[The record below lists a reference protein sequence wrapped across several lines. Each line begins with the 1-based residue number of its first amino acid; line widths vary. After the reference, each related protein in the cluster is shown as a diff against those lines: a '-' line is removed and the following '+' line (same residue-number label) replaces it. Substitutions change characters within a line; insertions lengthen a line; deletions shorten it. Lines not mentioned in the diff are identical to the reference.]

1 MTHPLATPALACAV
15 GPPLPLFPWQLWAA
29 LALNLVVSAVQL
41 GAYGARL
48 AGVITGRVAISISL
62 FNLFV
67 TASRLASLV
76 YTPMFASLS
85 DHARCIME
93 HGSPASHVQA
103 LGVFAAQSR
112 MILLA
117 ATVGAMI
124 GTALLPVFIHLYL
137 RGIAVYERTGSIPRG
152 LLRLIDPRVLA
163 SIARSAKAPRL
174 DIARRFHL
182 KAVPAKLL
190 ISNVLVTAVYTAGV
204 VSAYY
209 AGVIRPGAAGTA
221 FGLSGLI
228 NGIGTVAFTLVVDPT
243 SAFIVD
249 QAVKGERSID
259 DVKSMVLWLSLTM
272 VLGTLLSQ
280 LVLAPGAHLIAYV
293 AHLLTR

>member
-1 MTHPLATPALACAV
+1 MTHPVAAQAVVCAV
-15 GPPLPLFPWQLWAA
+15 ASPLPLFPWQLWAA
-29 LALNLVVSAVQL
+29 LALNLLVTAIQL

-67 TASRLASLV
+67 TFSRLANLV

-93 HGSPASHVQA
+93 HGRATDHAQA
-103 LGVFAAQSR
+103 LGVFDVQSR
-112 MILLA
+112 FILLA
-117 ATVGAMI
+117 ATLGAVV

-137 RGIAVYERTGSIPRG
+137 RGISAYERTGSIPRS
-152 LLRLIDPRVLA
+152 LLRLGDPAVLA
-163 SIARSAKAPRL
+163 GIARSARVPHPSIMRRL
-174 DIARRFHL
+174 SPEP
-182 KAVPAKLL
+182 VPMKLL
-190 ISNVLVTAVYTAGV
+190 VSNVVVTAVYTAGV
-204 VSAYY
+204 VAAYY
-209 AGVIRPGAAGTA
+209 AGVMRPAAAGTA

-243 SAFIVD
+243 SSFIVD
-249 QAVKGERSID
+249 QAVKGERRIE
-259 DVKSMVLWLSLTM
+259 DVKAMVLWLALTM
-272 VLGTLLSQ
+272 VVGTLLSQ
-280 LVLAPGAHLIAYV
+280 LVLVPAADLIAFV

>member
-1 MTHPLATPALACAV
+1 MTHVIATQAAVCAV
-15 GPPLPLFPWQLWAA
+15 APPLPLFPWQLWVA
-29 LALNLVVSAVQL
+29 LGLNLVVTAIQL

-67 TASRLASLV
+67 TASRLANLV

-93 HGSPASHVQA
+93 HAPPADHAQA
-103 LGVFAAQSR
+103 LGAFDAQSR
-112 MILLA
+112 MILLS
-117 ATVGAMI
+117 ATFGALI

-137 RGIAVYERTGSIPRG
+137 RGISVYERLGSIPRA
-152 LLRLIDPRVLA
+152 LLRLADPAVLVR
-163 SIARSAKAPRL
+163 IARSARVPRL
-174 DIARRFHL
+174 TMVRSL
-182 KAVPAKLL
+182 KPEAVPMKLL
-190 ISNVLVTAVYTAGV
+190 VSNVIVTAVYTAGV
-204 VSAYY
+204 VAAYY
-209 AGVIRPGAAGTA
+209 AGVMRPAAAGTA

-243 SAFIVD
+243 SSFIVD
-249 QAVKGERSID
+249 QAVKGERSVE
-259 DVKSMVLWLSLTM
+259 DVKSMVLWLALTM
-272 VLGTLLSQ
+272 VVGTLLSQ
-280 LVLAPGAHLIAYV
+280 LVLIPATDLIAYV

>member
-1 MTHPLATPALACAV
+1 MTHTLASQAGVCAV
-15 GPPLPLFPWQLWAA
+15 PPPLPVFPWQLWVA
-29 LALNLVVSAVQL
+29 LALNLIVTAIQL

-67 TASRLASLV
+67 TASRLANLI

-93 HGSPASHVQA
+93 HGPVADHAQA
-103 LGVFAAQSR
+103 LGVFGAQSR
-112 MILLA
+112 LILLA
-117 ATVGAMI
+117 ATVGAVI
-124 GTALLPVFIHLYL
+124 GSALLPVFIHLYL

-152 LLRLIDPRVLA
+152 LLRLADPAVLA
-163 SIARSAKAPRL
+163 GIVRSARIPRL
-174 DIARRFHL
+174 SIVRRFNPEP
-182 KAVPAKLL
+182 VPMKLL
-190 ISNVLVTAVYTAGV
+190 ISNVVVTAVYTAGV
-204 VSAYY
+204 VAAYY
-209 AGVIRPGAAGTA
+209 AGVMRPAAAGTA

-243 SAFIVD
+243 SSFIVD
-249 QAVKGERSID
+249 QAVKGERKIE
-259 DVKSMVLWLSLTM
+259 DVKSMVIWLALTM
-272 VLGTLLSQ
+272 VMGTLLSQ
-280 LVLAPGAHLIAYV
+280 LVLLPAADLIAYV